1 MTALSSKGTDP
12 TGTQPQISSGKG
24 HMVNGNRQI
33 NITVILTVRP
43 LPGERVIT
51 TGDNNNR
58 GLSKPISRIGFSH
71 FTFYFFISKNNEVPG
86 LKITSGRRI
95 SGCFK
100 HLENLLLFH
109 RLILIIPHRIPLLS
123 KLQKRHLNFPP
134 FIVYRLFFN
143 IIIADPFQEI
153 NSTVIRIAP
162 PQYCNEN
169 ADNSSNKYY

>member
-100 HLENLLLFH
+100 HLEDLFLFHGLLLIF
-109 RLILIIPHRIPLLS
+109 PYRITLLC
-123 KLQKRHLNFPP
+123 KFQKRHLSLPP
-134 FIVYRLFFN
+134 FTASFLNYNTITLVHYR
-143 IIIADPFQEI
+143 
-153 NSTVIRIAP
+153 
-162 PQYCNEN
+162 
-169 ADNSSNKYY
+169 